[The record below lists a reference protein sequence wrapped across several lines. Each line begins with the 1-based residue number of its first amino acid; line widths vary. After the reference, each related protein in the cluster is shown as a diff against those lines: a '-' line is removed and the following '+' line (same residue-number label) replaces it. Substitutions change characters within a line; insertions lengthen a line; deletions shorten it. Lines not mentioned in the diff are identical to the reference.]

1 MNLIP
6 QNPTRAYRLR
16 EKAWRM
22 RVTHAEIA
30 RQLGKSRS
38 WVSQV
43 LNEHEESEPLLD
55 RIEEYLD
62 EKAGEFSLAA

>member
-1 MNLIP
+1 
-6 QNPTRAYRLR
+6 
-16 EKAWRM
+16 M